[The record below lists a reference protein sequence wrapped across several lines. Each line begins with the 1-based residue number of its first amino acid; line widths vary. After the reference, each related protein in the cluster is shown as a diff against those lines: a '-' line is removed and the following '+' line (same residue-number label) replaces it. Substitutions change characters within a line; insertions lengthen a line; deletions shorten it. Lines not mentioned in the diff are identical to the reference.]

1 MENHMENDDATV
13 GRILTRREAL
23 RAAAR
28 AGLGLAA
35 IGGAHKLGYAAPG
48 PDTQPKVHLVASPT
62 LTEGPFFVDENL
74 NRSDLIAGTTRHS
87 VKNGIPLQVSFT
99 LYKLSGATHTLLQ
112 GAHIDVWHADA
123 IGVYSDENNPM
134 NHEMT
139 SHQQWLRGFQVTD
152 GTGAATF
159 KTIFPGWYPGRT
171 PHIHFKIRT
180 YSSAAKVTAEFTS
193 QLFFKDADARRIYTV
208 DPYTL
213 AGQRDTTNANDNIFN
228 ERQHDGTVAGD
239 HMILDL
245 KKLTGSAGYSANFT
259 VVLTEQNL
267 HAGRGGRPGGPPRG
281 GFGGPPPGGPPP
293 DGGFGGPPPGDGPPP
308 GGLY

>member
-1 MENHMENDDATV
+1 MGNDTENDDATV

-35 IGGAHKLGYAAPG
+35 IGGAHKIGYAAPG
-48 PDTQPKVHLVASPT
+48 PDTPPKVHLVASPV
-62 LTEGPFFVDENL
+62 LTEGPCFVDENL
-74 NRSDLIAGTTRHS
+74 NRGDLVAGTTRHS
-87 VKNGIPLQVSFT
+87 VKNGIPLHVTFT

-123 IGVYSDENNPM
+123 IGVYSDESNPM
-134 NHEMT
+134 NHERT
-139 SHQQWLRGFQVTD
+139 SHQTWLRGYQVTD
-152 GTGAATF
+152 EAGTATF

-213 AGQRDTTNANDNIFN
+213 TGHGDTTNANDNVFN
-228 ERQHDGTVAGD
+228 ERQYDGSAAGE

-245 KKLTGSAGYSANFT
+245 KKLTETAGYSAGFN
-259 VVLTEQNL
+259 VVLTDQNL
-267 HAGRGGRPGGPPRG
+267 RAGRGGRPGGPPRG
-281 GFGGPPPGGPPP
+281 GFGGPPP
-293 DGGFGGPPPGDGPPP
+293 DDAFGGPPPGGAPPR
-308 GGLY
+308 GNF